1 MKVYFATR
9 MGHIVS
15 PERSQVKRMTW
26 KIQPTCSVIQH
37 ALGGVASLIL
47 GKWLGEG
54 MLVSLLNFFSGMFDP
69 FMLLYQN
76 RRKHDGKGLN
86 GQRIQWGKGCVC
98 L

>member
-1 MKVYFATR
+1 MKAYFAKM

-15 PERSQVKRMTW
+15 PERSQVKKMTW

-47 GKWLGEG
+47 GKWLGRK
-54 MLVSLLNFFSGMFDP
+54 LVSLLNLFSGMLDP
-69 FMLLYQN
+69 YMLLYQN

-86 GQRIQWGKGCVC
+86 GQRIQWGK
-98 L
+98 

>member
-37 ALGGVASLIL
+37 VLGGVASLIL
-47 GKWLGEG
+47 GKWLGAG
-54 MLVSLLNFFSGMFDP
+54 NAGFPSQLF
-69 FMLLYQN
+69 
-76 RRKHDGKGLN
+76 
-86 GQRIQWGKGCVC
+86 QWDA
-98 L
+98 